1 MTTNQTILDL
11 NKVQHGTFY
20 YRNQY
25 GQKVQ
30 TKPTK
35 PTVRRAIFD
44 TKAPCFMSEG
54 LTMLQYAKKEQ
65 LLDIWEPV
73 VQFQLTANHNIIYL
87 GAKAK
92 AMWKA
97 WNEKIFNKRKKQM
110 V

>member
-1 MTTNQTILDL
+1 
-11 NKVQHGTFY
+11 
-20 YRNQY
+20 
-25 GQKVQ
+25 
-30 TKPTK
+30 
-35 PTVRRAIFD
+35 
-44 TKAPCFMSEG
+44 
-54 LTMLQYAKKEQ
+54 MLQYAKKEQ